1 MSGKNEIIFF
11 LFPTFCEMMKGPES
25 EGALK
30 AVKHNS
36 ILSFLIFSARYKH
49 ILHGLKRGS

>member
-1 MSGKNEIIFF
+1 MLSFF